1 MCCIG
6 RGCIQAAPGVH
17 SASVVP
23 PGQMCLRQL
32 CQPFSV
38 KNPMETN
45 LHPETLQRVAML
57 IQEKA
62 ELIRC
67 LPQEVTLNR
76 DHLVHTLECL
86 VDILINKAKEARD
99 MCEDELSTDDDG
111 PF

>member
-1 MCCIG
+1 MCCIVE
-6 RGCIQAAPGVH
+6 GCIQSAPGVH
-17 SASVVP
+17 APRVVP
-23 PGQMCLRQL
+23 PGQMANSNCVNPLQG
-32 CQPFSV
+32 

-86 VDILINKAKEARD
+86 VDILINRAKEARD
-99 MCEDELSTDDDG
+99 MCSDELCTEYEE
-111 PF
+111 PH

>member
-1 MCCIG
+1 MT
-6 RGCIQAAPGVH
+6 
-17 SASVVP
+17 
-23 PGQMCLRQL
+23 
-32 CQPFSV
+32 
-38 KNPMETN
+38 KE

-86 VDILINKAKEARD
+86 VDILINKAKD
-99 MCEDELSTDDDG
+99 TDEVWRNGEPL
-111 PF
+111 